1 MKKTLLSLLAMILLV
16 SSLFAQA
23 PQKFTYQAVVRNT
36 NGQLISSSPVGVRIS
51 ILLGGASGVPVYVE
65 TQTVSTNQNGLLTL
79 TIGEGNAIQ
88 GTMNGI
94 YWSDGAFFLKTEI
107 DPNGGNAY
115 SVVSTQQLL
124 SVPYALYAGQA
135 GNGFSGNYSDLSG
148 APNLATVATTGSYND
163 LTNTPSIP
171 TVPTNVSAFQND
183 AGYITLQQVPAQP
196 QGSQVGDLL
205 YWNGS
210 AGVVVPAGQQGQQLV
225 MNNGVPTWQ
234 NVEDHSFYYIN
245 FDANGGSGF
254 MNAQFF
260 PNGISQN
267 INTNTFIR
275 RGYLFTGWNTAS
287 DGSGVSYDRD
297 AVISLT
303 GNITLYAQW
312 SSNLRLQLPTP
323 CGNNGNGG
331 QTMGE

>member
-1 MKKTLLSLLAMILLV
+1 MKKLFTFFAMVLMI
-16 SSLFAQA
+16 STIMAQV
-23 PQKFTYQAVVRNT
+23 PQKFTYQAVVRNA
-36 NGQLISSSPVGVRIS
+36 NGQLVSSLPVGVRIS
-51 ILLGGASGVPVYVE
+51 ILSGSASGIPVYVE
-65 TQTVSTNQNGLLTL
+65 TQTVNTNQNGLFTL
-79 TIGEGNAIQ
+79 SIGDGTVSQ
-88 GTMNGI
+88 GTMSGI
-94 YWSDGAFFLKTEI
+94 AWNEGPFYLKTEI
-107 DPNGGNAY
+107 DPNGGTAY
-115 SVVSTQQLL
+115 SVASTQQLL
-124 SVPYALYAGQA
+124 SVPYALYANQA

-148 APNLATVATTGSYND
+148 APNLATVATTGNYND
-163 LTNTPSIP
+163 LTNTPVIP

-210 AGVVVPAGQQGQQLV
+210 AWVVVPAGQQGQQLV

-267 INTNTFIR
+267 INTNTFTR

-323 CGNNGNGG
+323 CGNNGNGS